1 MKYKTLSL
9 QSDFEVAFVVRDVQ
23 AAEMTLAPGAHT
35 GGPSNRHAGA
45 DQWLYVVSGTGI
57 AVVDGVQQSLQP
69 GSLLVIER
77 GETHEIRSGDEQPL
91 RTVNFYSPP
100 AYDGDGEPLPAGDG

>member
-9 QSDFEVAFVVRDVQ
+9 KPDFEVAFAVRDVQ

-35 GGPSNRHAGA
+35 GGPHNRHAGA
-45 DQWLYVVSGTGI
+45 DQWLYVVSGTGMAI
-57 AVVDGVQQSLQP
+57 VDGVQQSLQA

-77 GETHEIRSGDEQPL
+77 RETHEIRSGDEQPL
-91 RTVNFYSPP
+91 RTISFYSPP